1 MLRGATR
8 FEVNDADAS
17 ELVVPPYEL
26 DISKWVRTGDNT
38 SEVLVHNTLRNHM
51 RTVPTN
57 FCYDVSPGRG

>member
-26 DISKWVRTGDNT
+26 DIGKWVRAGDNNI
-38 SEVLVHNTLRNHM
+38 EVLVYNTLRNHM
-51 RTVPTN
+51 HTVLTN
-57 FCYDVSPGRG
+57 FCCEVSPRRG